1 MFFCSW
7 GIWWSFFS
15 RWLTDPAHGL
25 GMTSA
30 EQGQIYSINS
40 LATLVIMFA
49 YGAIQDQL
57 GIKRKLVIFVS
68 AIAALV
74 GPFVQFV
81 YAPMLTAGGTTRF
94 IGVLIGSIVLSAG
107 FMAGCSLFEALTER
121 YSRKFGFEYGQSRAW
136 GSFGYAIVALCA
148 GFLFNINPLLNFWVG
163 SICGLGMLCIYAFW
177 VPAEQKEELKKEAD
191 PNAAPTNPSFK
202 EMISVLKMP
211 TLWVL
216 IVFMLF
222 TNTFYTVF
230 DQQMFPNYYA
240 SPPLKSATPPTAP

>member
-1 MFFCSW
+1 MASTTRSAWKNPSYLQSSFGIFMFFCSW

-107 FMAGCSLFEALTER
+107 FMAGCSLFEALHRTLLPQVR
-121 YSRKFGFEYGQSRAW
+121 LRIRPVPSL
-136 GSFGYAIVALCA
+136 GSFGYASWRCV
-148 GFLFNINPLLNFWVG
+148 
-163 SICGLGMLCIYAFW
+163 
-177 VPAEQKEELKKEAD
+177 Q
-191 PNAAPTNPSFK
+191 
-202 EMISVLKMP
+202 
-211 TLWVL
+211 
-216 IVFMLF
+216 
-222 TNTFYTVF
+222 
-230 DQQMFPNYYA
+230 A
-240 SPPLKSATPPTAP
+240 SCSTSTRC